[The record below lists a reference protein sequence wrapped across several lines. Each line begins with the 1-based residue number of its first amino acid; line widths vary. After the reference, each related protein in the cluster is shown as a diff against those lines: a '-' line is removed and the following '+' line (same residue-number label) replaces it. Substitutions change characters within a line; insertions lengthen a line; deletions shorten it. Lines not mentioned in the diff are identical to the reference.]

1 MNDNFYSLHIEKQ
14 TQVINAALK
23 EFVKSGFEKASTNE
37 IVKGAG
43 ISKGSLFNYF
53 NNKRDLY
60 FFLIEHALKVVETIY
75 DDIDLT
81 ETDIF
86 NRLEQIGL
94 TKFAIQKKS
103 PQIFDFLLSI
113 KKEEADEV
121 RADISKIL
129 DDTLEDNLGKVYQNI
144 DYSKFREDI
153 NIKRAV
159 EIINWTLIGFA
170 EKEGNVDSV
179 QEIDSAIYKEWNSYS
194 ELLRRCFYK

>member
-1 MNDNFYSLHIEKQ
+1 MNENFYSLHAEKQ
-14 TQVINAALK
+14 TRVINAALK
-23 EFVKSGFEKASTNE
+23 EFVKNGFEKASTNE

-53 NNKRDLY
+53 NNKKDLY
-60 FFLIEHALKVVETIY
+60 FFLIEHSLKVVETIY
-75 DDIDLT
+75 DEIDLT

-86 NRLEQIGL
+86 NRLEQFGL
-94 TKFAIQKKS
+94 TKFAIQKKT
-103 PQIFDFLLSI
+103 PQIFDFLLSV

-121 RADISKIL
+121 RADIAKIL
-129 DDTLEDNLGKVYQNI
+129 DDTLEEGLGKIYQNI

-153 NIKRAV
+153 DIQRAI
-159 EIINWTLIGFA
+159 EIINWTMIGFA

-179 QEIDSAIYKEWNSYS
+179 QDIDIEIYKEWHNYS